1 MGGTLALLIVPSV
14 VLRSVVVALVL
25 SLWSAGSV
33 HALEDCSLIKRLM
46 NTLGASMARNRMLI
60 AASQQT
66 GDNKVQA
73 EEASALLSR
82 QTRDYRDL
90 REDYQ
95 RNRCGRDW
103 E

>member
-1 MGGTLALLIVPSV
+1 M
-14 VLRSVVVALVL
+14 LRPAVVALLL
-25 SLWSAGSV
+25 SLAAPSLV
-33 HALEDCSLIKRLM
+33 FALDDCSLIKRLM

-66 GDNKVQA
+66 GDNKAQA

-82 QTRDYRDL
+82 QTRNYREL
-90 REDYQ
+90 REDYE

>member
-1 MGGTLALLIVPSV
+1 MALLILPFV

-25 SLWSAGSV
+25 LLSSAGSV

-73 EEASALLSR
+73 EKASELLSR
-82 QTRDYRDL
+82 QTSNYRDL
-90 REDYQ
+90 REDYE
-95 RNRCGRDW
+95 RNRCGRDL

>member
-1 MGGTLALLIVPSV
+1 MALLILFSV
-14 VLRSVVVALVL
+14 VLRPVVVALVL
-25 SLWSAGSV
+25 LLSSAGSV

-66 GDNKVQA
+66 GENKVQA
-73 EEASALLSR
+73 EQASELLSR
-82 QTRDYRDL
+82 QTRNYRDL
-90 REDYQ
+90 REDYE

>member
-1 MGGTLALLIVPSV
+1 M
-14 VLRSVVVALVL
+14 LRSVVVALVL
-25 SLWSAGSV
+25 SLAATSHAR
-33 HALEDCSLIKRLM
+33 ALEDCSLIKRLM

-66 GDNKVQA
+66 GENKVQA
-73 EEASALLSR
+73 DQASELLSR
-82 QTRDYRDL
+82 QTRNYRDL
-90 REDYQ
+90 REDYE

>member
-1 MGGTLALLIVPSV
+1 
-14 VLRSVVVALVL
+14 
-25 SLWSAGSV
+25 
-33 HALEDCSLIKRLM
+33 
-46 NTLGASMARNRMLI
+46 MARNRMLI

-66 GDNKVQA
+66 GDNKAKA

-82 QTRDYRDL
+82 QTRNYREL
-90 REDYQ
+90 REDYE

>member
-1 MGGTLALLIVPSV
+1 MIRPSV
-14 VLRSVVVALVL
+14 VLRPVVVALVL
-25 SLWSAGSV
+25 LLSSAGSV

-66 GDNKVQA
+66 GDNEAQA
-73 EEASALLSR
+73 EKASELLSR
-82 QTRDYRDL
+82 QTSNYRDL
-90 REDYQ
+90 REDYE
-95 RNRCGRDW
+95 RNRCGRDL

>member
-1 MGGTLALLIVPSV
+1 MTLLILPSV
-14 VLRSVVVALVL
+14 VLRPLVVALVL
-25 SLWSAGSV
+25 SLSSAGSV

-60 AASQQT
+60 ASSQQT
-66 GDNKVQA
+66 GENKAQA
-73 EEASALLSR
+73 EAASELLSR
-82 QTRDYRDL
+82 QTRNYREL
-90 REDYQ
+90 REDYE

>member
-1 MGGTLALLIVPSV
+1 LTLLILPSV
-14 VLRSVVVALVL
+14 VLRPLVVALVL
-25 SLWSAGSV
+25 SLSSAGSV

-60 AASQQT
+60 ASSQQT
-66 GDNKVQA
+66 GENKAQA
-73 EEASALLSR
+73 EAASELLSR
-82 QTRDYRDL
+82 QTRNYREL
-90 REDYQ
+90 REDYE

>member
-1 MGGTLALLIVPSV
+1 M
-14 VLRSVVVALVL
+14 LRPVVVALVL
-25 SLWSAGSV
+25 SLAATAPAR
-33 HALEDCSLIKRLM
+33 ALEDCSLIKRLM

-66 GDNKVQA
+66 GDNKAQA

-82 QTRDYRDL
+82 QTRNYRDL
-90 REDYQ
+90 REDYE

>member
-1 MGGTLALLIVPSV
+1 M
-14 VLRSVVVALVL
+14 LRPVVVALVF
-25 SLWSAGSV
+25 SLAAPGPAL
-33 HALEDCSLIKRLM
+33 ALEDCSLIKRLM

-66 GDNKVQA
+66 GDNKARA
-73 EEASALLSR
+73 EEASELLSR
-82 QTRDYRDL
+82 QTRNYREL
-90 REDYQ
+90 REDYE